1 MKIFRQ
7 LTLNIKSLQITL
19 PAFALSYGVSHAA
32 GSKKM
37 VSLDNTDFV
46 VLISFLIFVGVL
58 IYFKVPSIVGAFLD
72 KRSNDIQSEIE
83 KAGEILEEA
92 KKILSSI
99 EADHI
104 KTGETI
110 EQMLE
115 NANWA
120 PNHGKT
126 EPWRFFVFEG
136 DATTQFGKAHAD
148 LYKKHTALG
157 GQRTWTCMV
166 NLNQS
171 FSGGYTNFPK
181 LDLEI
186 KPLSGQAILWDNI
199 DNAYRP
205 HQQSLHGG
213 MPVEQGDKFILTQWF
228 RQSVR
233 G

>member
-83 KAGEILEEA
+83 KASEILEEA

-104 KTGETI
+104 KTSEAIGQMVQSAKSRAGDDEEKAKKNI
-110 EQMLE
+110 EELMKNKLISAEGQVMSNERKILE
-115 NANWA
+115 EIEDRAI
-120 PNHGKT
+120 
-126 EPWRFFVFEG
+126 
-136 DATTQFGKAHAD
+136 D
-148 LYKKHTALG
+148 LSIEKVK
-157 GQRTWTCMV
+157 V
-166 NLNQS
+166 
-171 FSGGYTNFPK
+171 K
-181 LDLEI
+181 L
-186 KPLSGQAILWDNI
+186 S
-199 DNAYRP
+199 
-205 HQQSLHGG
+205 QSLSSSDYDN
-213 MPVEQGDKFILTQWF
+213 QFDASI
-228 RQSVR
+228 QSIEKGLKKVYS
-233 G
+233 

>member
-72 KRSNDIQSEIE
+72 KRSNDIQNEIE

-104 KTGETI
+104 RTSETI
-110 EQMLE
+110 GQMVQSAKSRAGEDEERAKKNIEELMKNKLISAEGQVMSSERKILE
-115 NANWA
+115 EIESRVIDLSIEKVRMKLSKSLSSSDYDN
-120 PNHGKT
+120 
-126 EPWRFFVFEG
+126 
-136 DATTQFGKAHAD
+136 QFD
-148 LYKKHTALG
+148 
-157 GQRTWTCMV
+157 
-166 NLNQS
+166 S
-171 FSGGYTNFPK
+171 S
-181 LDLEI
+181 I
-186 KPLSGQAILWDNI
+186 
-199 DNAYRP
+199 
-205 HQQSLHGG
+205 
-213 MPVEQGDKFILTQWF
+213 
-228 RQSVR
+228 QSVEK
-233 G
+233 GLKKVYS

>member
-19 PAFALSYGVSHAA
+19 LAFALSYGVSHAA

-104 KTGETI
+104 RTSETI
-110 EQMLE
+110 GQMVETARSRAGEEEEKAKKNIEELMKNKLISAEGQVMSNERKILE
-115 NANWA
+115 EIEDRAI
-120 PNHGKT
+120 
-126 EPWRFFVFEG
+126 
-136 DATTQFGKAHAD
+136 D
-148 LYKKHTALG
+148 LSIEKVK
-157 GQRTWTCMV
+157 V
-166 NLNQS
+166 
-171 FSGGYTNFPK
+171 K
-181 LDLEI
+181 L
-186 KPLSGQAILWDNI
+186 S
-199 DNAYRP
+199 
-205 HQQSLHGG
+205 QSLSSSDYDN
-213 MPVEQGDKFILTQWF
+213 QFNASI
-228 RQSVR
+228 QSIEKGLKKVYS
-233 G
+233 

>member
-46 VLISFLIFVGVL
+46 VLISFLIFVGIL

-104 KTGETI
+104 RTSETI
-110 EQMLE
+110 GQMVQSAKSRAGDDEEKAKKNIEELMRNKLISAEGQVLSSERKILE
-115 NANWA
+115 
-120 PNHGKT
+120 
-126 EPWRFFVFEG
+126 EIEG
-136 DATTQFGKAHAD
+136 RAIDLSIEKVRMKLSKSISGSDYDNQFD
-148 LYKKHTALG
+148 LSIQSIENGLKKVYG
-157 GQRTWTCMV
+157 
-166 NLNQS
+166 
-171 FSGGYTNFPK
+171 
-181 LDLEI
+181 
-186 KPLSGQAILWDNI
+186 
-199 DNAYRP
+199 
-205 HQQSLHGG
+205 
-213 MPVEQGDKFILTQWF
+213 
-228 RQSVR
+228 
-233 G
+233 

>member
-7 LTLNIKSLQITL
+7 LTLNIKYLQITL
-19 PAFALSYGVSHAA
+19 PAFALSYGVGHAA

-104 KTGETI
+104 KTSETI
-110 EQMLE
+110 GQMVETARFRAGEEEEKAKKNIEELMKNKLTAAEGQVMSNERKILE
-115 NANWA
+115 EIEDRAI
-120 PNHGKT
+120 
-126 EPWRFFVFEG
+126 
-136 DATTQFGKAHAD
+136 D
-148 LYKKHTALG
+148 LSIEKVK
-157 GQRTWTCMV
+157 V
-166 NLNQS
+166 
-171 FSGGYTNFPK
+171 K
-181 LDLEI
+181 L
-186 KPLSGQAILWDNI
+186 S
-199 DNAYRP
+199 
-205 HQQSLHGG
+205 QSLSSSDYDD
-213 MPVEQGDKFILTQWF
+213 QFDASI
-228 RQSVR
+228 QSIEKGLKKVYS
-233 G
+233 

>member
-7 LTLNIKSLQITL
+7 LTLKIKSLQITL
-19 PAFALSYGVSHAA
+19 PTFALSYGVSHAA

-104 KTGETI
+104 RTSETI
-110 EQMLE
+110 RQMVETARSRAGEEEEKAKKNIEELMK
-115 NANWA
+115 NKLISA
-120 PNHGKT
+120 
-126 EPWRFFVFEG
+126 EG
-136 DATTQFGKAHAD
+136 Q
-148 LYKKHTALG
+148 
-157 GQRTWTCMV
+157 V
-166 NLNQS
+166 NLNERKILEEIEERAIDLS
-171 FSGGYTNFPK
+171 IEKVRVK
-181 LDLEI
+181 L
-186 KPLSGQAILWDNI
+186 S
-199 DNAYRP
+199 
-205 HQQSLHGG
+205 QSLS
-213 MPVEQGDKFILTQWF
+213 VGDYDKYFDASI
-228 RQSVR
+228 QSIEKGLKQVYN
-233 G
+233 

>member
-7 LTLNIKSLQITL
+7 LTLNIKSLQVTL

-32 GSKKM
+32 GSKKL

-104 KTGETI
+104 RTSETI
-110 EQMLE
+110 GQMVETARSRAGEEEEKAKKNIEELMKNKLISAEGQVMSNERKILE
-115 NANWA
+115 EIEDRAI
-120 PNHGKT
+120 
-126 EPWRFFVFEG
+126 
-136 DATTQFGKAHAD
+136 D
-148 LYKKHTALG
+148 LGIEKVK
-157 GQRTWTCMV
+157 V
-166 NLNQS
+166 
-171 FSGGYTNFPK
+171 K
-181 LDLEI
+181 L
-186 KPLSGQAILWDNI
+186 S
-199 DNAYRP
+199 
-205 HQQSLHGG
+205 QSLSSSDYDNQFDASIQSI
-213 MPVEQGDKFILTQWF
+213 EQGLKKVY
-228 RQSVR
+228 S
-233 G
+233 